1 MGETRETCERCKK
14 DGESKGGRADS
25 SRGEIGDGGRGEEET
40 TERER
45 GRGKRE
51 EQKIVDSSAEA

>member
-25 SRGEIGDGGRGEEET
+25 SRGEIGGGGRGGGRDQREREEEEE
-40 TERER
+40 ERER
-45 GRGKRE
+45 SKR
-51 EQKIVDSSAEA
+51 

>member
-25 SRGEIGDGGRGEEET
+25 SRGEIGGGARGGGRDER
-40 TERER
+40 ERER

-51 EQKIVDSSAEA
+51 EQKIVDR